1 MPARLLVAAEKGRFE
16 LIVSEHLL
24 SEVQDVLERPK
35 MRRYLPV
42 EEISDYLERISDIAT
57 VVEGPAPSDVVP
69 DDTLDPDDDYL
80 IELCFV
86 GVVEC
91 LVSGDRHL
99 LSLETNMDTKTA
111 IPILTPRE
119 FLEQLKRQR

>member
-1 MPARLLVAAEKGRFE
+1 MPTRLLVAAEKGRFE

-24 SEVQDVLERPK
+24 DEVQDVLERPK

-42 EEISDYLERISDIAT
+42 EDPGLPGSDLSYCYSFYDPT
-57 VVEGPAPSDVVP
+57 PSGLVP

-80 IELCFV
+80 IELCY
-86 GVVEC
+86 GRATY
-91 LVSGDRHL
+91 LISGDRHL
-99 LSLETNMDTKTA
+99 LNLETRPHSGIAT
-111 IPILTPRE
+111 PILTPRE